1 MPRVLV
7 TEKIA
12 DSGLDRLREA
22 GHDVDVQLDVTPET
36 LLDLVKGA
44 SALIIRSATLVTAEV
59 LEAGTDLVV
68 VGRAG
73 IGLDNVDTEAATRR
87 GVMVVNAP
95 QSNVLSAAEHTMA
108 LLLAQA
114 RNIAPAHAALVDG
127 RWERLQWEGVE
138 LSDKTLGIIGLGRI
152 GRLVAQRALAFG
164 MRLVGY
170 DPFVTPDRAR
180 QMSVEVMD
188 LDEVLARADFL
199 TLHVAKTPDT
209 LGMIGVE
216 ALKRSSPASASSTW
230 PGAASSTRPPWPTP
244 SSMAASPGPR
254 STSSPTSRPRPRRCS
269 ACLVWW
275 SPRTWARAPREAQDK
290 AGQTIAEQVVLALA
304 GDFVP
309 FAVNVSAAE
318 ASETVRPFL
327 PLAERLGG
335 LFAALLPELPDE
347 LRVEYQGQLADYDTR
362 ILTLSVQKGF
372 FGRLTDEPVS
382 YVNAPA
388 VAEMKGLTVHESKTS
403 TTQDY
408 VNLITLR
415 GGGHAIAGTLAGLQ
429 AKPRIVMVDDHAV
442 DVPPATTCWSC
453 ATTTAPGSSASWAR
467 SLGEA
472 GVNIA
477 DMDVGQSP
485 DGVAA
490 LMVLALSTEVP
501 DTVQDQL
508 RADARIKG
516 RAQPGL
522 ASARR
527 RAGRRPPRA
536 GPRRSTGRGRSARR
550 ARHPRRERSC
560 S

>member
-22 GHDVDVQLDVTPET
+22 GHDVDLQLDATPET
-36 LLDLVKGA
+36 LPDLVQGA
-44 SALIIRSATLVTAEV
+44 AALIIRSATQVTAEV
-59 LEAGTDLVV
+59 LEAGSDLIV

-73 IGLDNVDTEAATRR
+73 IGLDNVDTEAATRQ

-114 RNIAPAHAALVDG
+114 RNIPAAHAALVEG
-127 RWERLQWEGVE
+127 RWERSQWEGVE

-164 MRLVGY
+164 MRLIGH

-209 LGMIGVE
+209 MGMIGVE
-216 ALKRSSPASASSTW
+216 SLKKVKPGIRIINVARGGIVDEQALADAVLDGRVA
-230 PGAASSTRPPWPTP
+230 GAAIDVFAEEPTTESPLFGVPGIVVTPHLGAST
-244 SSMAASPGPR
+244 A
-254 STSSPTSRPRPRRCS
+254 
-269 ACLVWW
+269 
-275 SPRTWARAPREAQDK
+275 EAQDK
-290 AGQTIAEQVVLALA
+290 AGQTIAEQVGLALA

-388 VAEMKGLTVHESKTS
+388 VAELKGLTVTESKTS
-403 TTQDY
+403 TTQDF

-415 GGGHAIAGTLAGLQ
+415 GGGHAMAGTLAGLQ

-442 DVPPATTCWSC
+442 DVPPADHMLVVRNDDS
-453 ATTTAPGSSASWAR
+453 PGVIGLVGTV
-467 SLGEA
+467 LGEA
-472 GVNIA
+472 QVNIA

-516 RAQPGL
+516 V
-522 ASARR
+522 
-527 RAGRRPPRA
+527 
-536 GPRRSTGRGRSARR
+536 RSLG
-550 ARHPRRERSC
+550 
-560 S
+560 